1 MALAAGSHRLGPDSA
16 TLEVRTHREGMAA
29 RVGHDL
35 VLTVTR
41 WEATVDIA
49 GDAAGATVALKADS
63 RSLEVREGIGGIKP
77 LSDGERGEIL
87 ENIDDKVL
95 RELPITFRS
104 RAARFDERAGR
115 LVVEGEL
122 TIAGRTRSL
131 EAQLEV
137 GSDGRVSGAVRLL
150 QSDWGIKPYRGLMGA
165 LKVRD
170 EVEVAIDA
178 RLPVR

>member
-1 MALAAGSHRLGPDSA
+1 MALATGSHRLGPDSA
-16 TLEVRTHREGMAA
+16 TLEVRTYREGMAA

-35 VLTVTR
+35 VLAVTR
-41 WEATVDIA
+41 WEATVGVA
-49 GDAAGATVALKADS
+49 GDAGDATVALKADPD
-63 RSLEVREGIGGIKP
+63 SLEVREGRGGIKP

-87 ENIDDKVL
+87 KNIEDKVL
-95 RELPITFRS
+95 RGQPIAFRS
-104 RAARFDERAGR
+104 RAVGFDEGAGR
-115 LVVEGEL
+115 LTVEGDL
-122 TIAGRTRSL
+122 TIAASTRPL
-131 EAQLEV
+131 RAHLDV
-137 GSDGRVSGAVRLL
+137 GADGRVSGIVRLL

>member
-1 MALAAGSHRLGPDSA
+1 VAIATGSHRLGPNGA
-16 TLEVRTHREGMAA
+16 TLEVRTYREGMAA

-35 VLTVTR
+35 VLAVTR
-41 WEATVDIA
+41 WEATVGVA
-49 GDAAGATVALKADS
+49 GDGTVALKADPD
-63 RSLEVREGIGGIKP
+63 SLEVREGRGGIKP

-87 ENIDDKVL
+87 KNIEDKVL
-95 RELPITFRS
+95 RGQPIAFRS
-104 RAARFDERAGR
+104 RAVRFDEGVGR
-115 LVVEGEL
+115 LTVEGDL
-122 TIAGRTRSL
+122 TIAASTRPL
-131 EAQLEV
+131 RAHLDV
-137 GSDGRVSGAVRLL
+137 GADGRVSGIVRLL